1 MILQILIL
9 AVLIVIAALL
19 GIAIRK
25 ITAFRFPEFPE
36 FPEFPKFPEF
46 PELRIPEQQKIEF
59 PQFPEF
65 PEIRMPEIPQPLT
78 QAQLASEL
86 QKIIDKL
93 DHLIPEP
100 QKIEFPK
107 FPDFPEI
114 KIPDPPEPLSYAEL
128 QNVTEPLLRAIEKLG
143 EQLSEK
149 LDAVQAQTQTVQ
161 TQAQTEAL
169 DYSGFTQKVEEAA
182 SLMRINQSELG
193 AALDAWNKS
202 VAELLNKLTGTD
214 QNKEQEAAFI
224 DELRETLR
232 TYQESTN
239 QALLESAMRTQEIL
253 LEVLEK
259 KEA

>member
-9 AVLIVIAALL
+9 AVLIVIAVLL

-25 ITAFRFPEFPE
+25 IAAFRFPEFPE

-59 PQFPEF
+59 PKFPE
-65 PEIRMPEIPQPLT
+65 
-78 QAQLASEL
+78 
-86 QKIIDKL
+86 
-93 DHLIPEP
+93 
-100 QKIEFPK
+100 
-107 FPDFPEI
+107 FPEI

-128 QNVTEPLLRAIEKLG
+128 QNVTEPIVRAL
-143 EQLSEK
+143 EQLNEK
-149 LDAVQAQTQTVQ
+149 LDTAQAQTAQVQAQAQTQTQ
-161 TQAQTEAL
+161 TQTEAL
-169 DYSGFTQKVEEAA
+169 DYSGFTQKLEEAA

-239 QALLESAMRTQEIL
+239 PALLESAMRTQEIL

-259 KEA
+259 NEA